1 MQLVEDAG
9 LGAAAHRAAGAG
21 DDAVGALAVAAVLYF
36 NERERMSLEPLHGQL
51 LEQLAPLVGRDGH
64 DPLVAIQQLEH
75 IVEDGFTVAV
85 AADEVGFHE
94 VGRLFGEGLRV
105 AAGQHRDGTGVLT
118 FCAAEPFAALLVAE
132 VGDGAAVDH
141 KDVGLLAL
149 RDDGEARAPE
159 HLLQRPGLVQVDLAA
174 KGIKTNSHESIL
186 SMNGLAFS
194 VSLRSLA
201 PQRGGRR
208 RASPFINNRNHL
220 IIADF
225 FLREKSIPP

>member
-1 MQLVEDAG
+1 
-9 LGAAAHRAAGAG
+9 
-21 DDAVGALAVAAVLYF
+21 
-36 NERERMSLEPLHGQL
+36 MSLEPLHGQI

-141 KDVGLLAL
+141 KDIGLLAL

-186 SMNGLAFS
+186 SMNGLALS
-194 VSLRSLA
+194 VSLRSPA
-201 PQRGGRR
+201 PQRGGGEGQAR
-208 RASPFINNRNHL
+208 L
-220 IIADF
+220 
-225 FLREKSIPP
+225 